1 MLLSVR
7 NLAKAYGA
15 ITVLDNVSFTVNSDD
30 RIGIVGMNG
39 TGKTTLLRILV
50 GQETMDDG
58 NVSFSPSTEIG
69 YLPQTTPDF
78 YGRTIQDLIQESV
91 GNLHQ
96 LEERM
101 RQLEAAMTSANADPL
116 PALEVSSA

>member
-7 NLAKAYGA
+7 TLAKAYGA

-50 GQETMDDG
+50 GQETLDG
-58 NVSFSPSTEIG
+58 GSVSFSPSTELG

-101 RQLEAAMTSANADPL
+101 RQLEAAMTSANADQL

>member
-50 GQETMDDG
+50 GQETMDSG
-58 NVSFSPSTEIG
+58 SVLLSPSTEIG

-101 RQLEAAMTSANADPL
+101 RQLEAAMASANADQL